1 MATFEEIKLKISPGD
16 VIKSKSG
23 ILSQSPLTGKFYI
36 WHEATYKGGG
46 MWLTNDKEE
55 VDCEQVGKS

>member
-1 MATFEEIKLKISPGD
+1 MATFEETKLKISSGD

-36 WHEATYKGGG
+36 WHEATYKGDG
-46 MWLTNDKEE
+46 MWFTNDKEE